1 MSGSI
6 GREEA
11 RSMTK
16 QGKDLDEALEE
27 TFPASDPIAVAPKR
41 GGKDDK
47 RMDCAVPPE
56 GSAAEISDA
65 KTTSNMKAF
74 HKAFER
80 RRR

>member
-1 MSGSI
+1 M
-6 GREEA
+6 A
-11 RSMTK
+11 AK
-16 QGKDLDEALEE
+16 QGKDLDEALED

-47 RMDCAVPPE
+47 RMDCAASTGP
-56 GSAAEISDA
+56 AERETSDA
-65 KTTSNMKAF
+65 KTASNMKAF